1 MGPARARSRVA
12 SEGSVRLPNPTH
24 LSSKLVAE
32 YHNTLREQ
40 NRLPGADQRSLAA
53 ATDTSRDTE
62 ASSAVTSTTTA
73 TTVATTATATTAS
86 TRRWIPARPKTS
98 DCNAKPPRK
107 YSGKRDNSSSSSN
120 ILSPPLQQLSRE
132 EIEEFETLPLAVR
145 RKYFSSLERLRFAQS
160 SGALHDNSSS
170 DLDGYR
176 PSPRSFTF
184 SDFDTS
190 QRDTHSRSETLVSTG
205 PISRSQSSTSV
216 YKTPTPHTDP
226 LAGHN
231 RTLSR
236 AEQLALARCLRESVI
251 LDAADEAI
259 YKIGRRSDRR
269 PPPSHSAYASTFTS
283 SKPSTAPQSGRMVDH
298 TSAPKQGLE
307 RGDSFYDSFRWLEGD
322 DDLDLSLQLDDYH
335 ANLKE
340 SVPRRSTNEH
350 RPSFRRH
357 LSINKIPFGR
367 SSMSISRPG
376 TNSGTH
382 TPASPSTSS
391 PTSQPPLPVR
401 RRSRTLSL
409 INPRPVFE
417 EPIPTF
423 DPDAAHYQD
432 PEARAK
438 LRVYLASPQ
447 KFDEAVE
454 FGFPSKNAITNLP
467 DHERHG
473 SRGHSRGLRSQ
484 DSSRQKTFFSD
495 DQSSIYSEESLP
507 DPESPRTPNSPDK
520 ADSQQESLM
529 NAMEPPFRPP
539 MDGYAQIPA
548 SSREMTLRMTLT
560 RPDLRAGDDEIYGWQ
575 KKSAQ
580 QMARAAP
587 RLEDAPPKK
596 SSAGNTGKSKES
608 LEAFFASLDEEEEAA
623 AAAAASASA
632 DTGVVKR
639 FWNKVRRN

>member
-1 MGPARARSRVA
+1 MIVVA
-12 SEGSVRLPNPTH
+12 QIS
-24 LSSKLVAE
+24 
-32 YHNTLREQ
+32 
-40 NRLPGADQRSLAA
+40 
-53 ATDTSRDTE
+53 TDLDHRPE
-62 ASSAVTSTTTA
+62 ASLSVTST
-73 TTVATTATATTAS
+73 
-86 TRRWIPARPKTS
+86 RLR
-98 DCNAKPPRK
+98 
-107 YSGKRDNSSSSSN
+107 
-120 ILSPPLQQLSRE
+120 
-132 EIEEFETLPLAVR
+132 ETLTR
-145 RKYFSSLERLRFAQS
+145 
-160 SGALHDNSSS
+160 
-170 DLDGYR
+170 
-176 PSPRSFTF
+176 
-184 SDFDTS
+184 
-190 QRDTHSRSETLVSTG
+190 G

-216 YKTPTPHTDP
+216 YKTPTSHTDLP
-226 LAGHN
+226 LAGHH
-231 RTLSR
+231 RHLSR

-269 PPPSHSAYASTFTS
+269 PPQPPSNYVPTLNS
-283 SKPSTAPQSGRMVDH
+283 SKPSTRIESGRMADH
-298 TSAPKQGLE
+298 TSAPKQGLQ

-340 SVPRRSTNEH
+340 SLPRRSTEH

-367 SSMSISRPG
+367 SSISTSRPG

-391 PTSQPPLPVR
+391 PTSQPPFPVR

-417 EPIPTF
+417 ESIPTF

-454 FGFPSKNAITNLP
+454 FGFPSKNAIANLP

-484 DSSRQKTFFSD
+484 DSSRHKTFFSD

-520 ADSQQESLM
+520 ADIQEE
-529 NAMEPPFRPP
+529 NPTDAKEPPFRPP

-560 RPDLRAGDDEIYGWQ
+560 RPDLRAGEEEIYGWQ
-575 KKSAQ
+575 KRSAQ
-580 QMARAAP
+580 QMARTAP

-596 SSAGNTGKSKES
+596 ASAVNTGKSKES

-623 AAAAASASA
+623 AASAAAATASA

-639 FWNKVRRN
+639 FWNKKKDAAP

>member
-73 TTVATTATATTAS
+73 ATVATTATATTAS

-145 RKYFSSLERLRFAQS
+145 RKYGYGEWHPIEPDLRAFGTLEQHQLDQLGRIRSDQQDDLDDLGHCQPDPYAS
-160 SGALHDNSSS
+160 SGVACALPCSTCIAVVLSPCAGLHSYGTALH
-170 DLDGYR
+170 
-176 PSPRSFTF
+176 
-184 SDFDTS
+184 
-190 QRDTHSRSETLVSTG
+190 
-205 PISRSQSSTSV
+205 
-216 YKTPTPHTDP
+216 
-226 LAGHN
+226 
-231 RTLSR
+231 
-236 AEQLALARCLRESVI
+236 
-251 LDAADEAI
+251 EAI